1 VLWYD
6 TNVSSAHAA
15 SISVHFTLE
24 MEAAWISEIL
34 VSYQNTTRRHNS
46 EDLDLNFL
54 VVCELQRLFNN
65 KYTEER
71 HRIYLDNI

>member
-1 VLWYD
+1 
-6 TNVSSAHAA
+6 
-15 SISVHFTLE
+15 
-24 MEAAWISEIL
+24 MEAAWISESL

-54 VVCELQRLFNN
+54 MVCELQRLFNN